1 MISSLL
7 FDLSRPLT
15 TKVHSTISNTT
26 ADKVVWPIT
35 SGQVVFQATA
45 YRNMTLVVYRPEEDK
60 SYLFTSDGYDWIPLQ
75 S

>member
-15 TKVHSTISNTT
+15 TKVHSTISNATG
-26 ADKVVWPIT
+26 DKVVWPIT
-35 SGQVVFQATA
+35 SGQVVFQATT

>member
-15 TKVHSTISNTT
+15 TKVHSTISKVMG
-26 ADKVVWPIT
+26 DKVVWPIT
-35 SGQVVFQATA
+35 SGQVVFQATTH
-45 YRNMTLVVYRPEEDK
+45 RNMTLVVYRPEEDK

-75 S
+75 P

>member
-15 TKVHSTISNTT
+15 TKVYSTISSATT
-26 ADKVVWPIT
+26 DKVVWPIT

-45 YRNMTLVVYRPEEDK
+45 YRNMTLVVYLPEEDK